1 MLNDKYCLCTLLINM
16 IRYRNSSL
24 LGVHWDTIWEE
35 ETFAGLFVDFFMG
48 KNALNKIYLENTTMV
63 RGNCL
68 YIVNHALNKH

>member
-1 MLNDKYCLCTLLINM
+1 ML

-35 ETFAGLFVDFFMG
+35 ETFGGFLFMGFFMG
-48 KNALNKIYLENTTMV
+48 KNAPNKIYLENTTMV
-63 RGNCL
+63 RENCL

>member
-1 MLNDKYCLCTLLINM
+1 M

-24 LGVHWDTIWEE
+24 LGVHRDTIWEE
-35 ETFAGLFVDFFMG
+35 ETFGGLFVVFMG

-63 RGNCL
+63 RENCL